1 MAIVYFLLIS
11 LSFIMI
17 FITALSNKVLQGVDT
32 EKVATALNYASDFS
46 SNSIENEENLLK
58 TMIIINENSD
68 VIKII
73 SFTLIII
80 VIVLWMKNKK
90 GGIKWIKK
98 IQLWFIQQ

>member
-90 GGIKWIKK
+90 GGIK
-98 IQLWFIQQ
+98 